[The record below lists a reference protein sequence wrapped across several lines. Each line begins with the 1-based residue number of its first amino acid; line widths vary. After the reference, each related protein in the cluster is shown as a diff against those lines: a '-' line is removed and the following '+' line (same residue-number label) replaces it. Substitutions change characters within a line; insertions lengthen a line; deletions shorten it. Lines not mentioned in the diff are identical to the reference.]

1 MAKFLWSRLTA
12 PQIRLV
18 LFLFGCSPGVL
29 VSFRVRIG
37 FAQEGKL
44 GLAGMATAVY
54 WVKSMWPNLAPL
66 ANLNYKTCHCWPL
79 HSRPSH
85 TPHLPPFSLSPVV
98 ALAQSPPCSIGR
110 ACADHHAPSAAARG
124 LGPSPSSS
132 GGGMRLAIA
141 TADTDQGRHLGL
153 WLRSRTG
160 PRRVR
165 IRQGAVI
172 AHGLG
177 EQRWQRVDGLEGPR
191 GWAQQA
197 ALIGSLIN

>member
-85 TPHLPPFSLSPVV
+85 TPHLPPFSLTGGGARAEPTM
-98 ALAQSPPCSIGR
+98 LYRQGLRGPPRSI
-110 ACADHHAPSAAARG
+110 
-124 LGPSPSSS
+124 SS
-132 GGGMRLAIA
+132 GTGAGAEPLQQRRWHEARN
-141 TADTDQGRHLGL
+141 GRH
-153 WLRSRTG
+153 RSR
-160 PRRVR
+160 
-165 IRQGAVI
+165 A
-172 AHGLG
+172 ASGLVA
-177 EQRWQRVDGLEGPR
+177 E
-191 GWAQQA
+191 
-197 ALIGSLIN
+197 I